1 MASTEDNVS
10 DTLAFRGEGNLM
22 AYQAYYDLSGNDL
35 LSCWYQASF
44 SEKDGNKQLLE
55 TNLFHYKDSPLFA
68 NQTFAINN
76 ELVEKE
82 VIKRLN
88 SKFKPAQ
95 PKVVLIQG
103 PNCNKE
109 QVVCKLINFW
119 DDVSNQKSIRE
130 SENII
135 RQSNASIRKSNA
147 RIKISQGI
155 LATSELLTNE
165 IYSANG
171 VSEELAKEKK
181 DNSYIEV
188 KQEKSEIVKILMD
201 SVKAVIVQSKDK
213 RLKCPTT
220 SKAAYKAWRD
230 Y

>member
-1 MASTEDNVS
+1 MASIEDNDS

-22 AYQAYYDLSGNDL
+22 AYQAYHDLSGNDL

-44 SEKDGNKQLLE
+44 SKKDGDKQLLE
-55 TNLFHYKDSPLFA
+55 TNLFHYRDSPLFA

-82 VIKRLN
+82 VLKRLN
-88 SKFKPAQ
+88 SKFKPTQ

-109 QVVCKLINFW
+109 QVVCKMINFW
-119 DDVSNQKSIRE
+119 DEVSFQKSIRE
-130 SENII
+130 SKNSQ

-147 RIKISQGI
+147 QIKISQGI
-155 LATSELLTNE
+155 SATTELLTNE

-171 VSEELAKEKK
+171 VLEELAKEKNN
-181 DNSYIEV
+181 NSYIEV
-188 KQEKSEIVKILMD
+188 TQEKSEIVKILMD

-220 SKAAYKAWRD
+220 SKAAYKAWKN
-230 Y
+230 